1 MVNNSK
7 EYMKK
12 NYKKYRGNKSAIADR
27 VKRNQAR
34 SIMEHKGLVHK
45 WDWMEVDHKRG
56 IPYGNGDGNIHVIVM
71 VRNRQ
76 KGQKAAMKNR
86 THHYD
91 V

>member
-34 SIMEHKGLVHK
+34 ANFEDKGIVHKGDGK
-45 WDWMEVDHKRG
+45 EVDHKKG
-56 IPYGNGDGNIHVIVM
+56 VHYGNGDGNLQVLA
-71 VRNRQ
+71 RLKNRQ
-76 KGQKAAMKNR
+76 KGQKKAMKHR
-86 THHYD
+86 THNYD